1 MTKLPPLITAQHA
14 LFLDFDGTLT
24 PLIDDPYKSQLLPE
38 VADALPHLDNMLEGA
53 LAIIS
58 GRDLQNLAQRC
69 PHGIMR
75 IGTHGIEIC
84 PPNTPLTTAPIGPEG
99 LKQLLES
106 LVVPYSGAWVEDKGP
121 VCGIHYRDI
130 PSAGPDLETALIT
143 ALAEHFPDYRAQH
156 GKFVIEAKPLAANK
170 GYALKHVMR
179 DAPFEGRLPIMVGDD
194 TTDEDAFLVAQALG
208 GFAVKVGEGPTR
220 AEYHLQT
227 PQDVAQWLSS
237 CL

>member
-1 MTKLPPLITAQHA
+1 MQTPPLITAQHA

-24 PLIDDPYKSQLLPE
+24 PLIDNPYHSELLPE
-38 VADALPHLDNMLEGA
+38 VAAALPHIDNLLDGA

-58 GRDLQNLAQRC
+58 GRDVRNLSERC
-69 PHGIMR
+69 PHSIMR
-75 IGTHGIEIC
+75 IGNHGMEIC
-84 PPNTPLTTAPIGPEG
+84 LPNTAPKLAEPGPEG
-99 LKQLLES
+99 LRTLLEGLIS
-106 LVVPYSGAWVEDKGP
+106 PYTGAWIEDKGP

-130 PSAGPDLETALIT
+130 PSAGPDLEVALIN

-156 GKFVIEAKPLAANK
+156 GKFILEAKPLAANK

-179 DAPFEGRLPIMVGDD
+179 DLPFEGRLPIMVGDD

-208 GFAVKVGEGPTR
+208 GFAIKVGEGETR
-220 AEYHLQT
+220 AQYRLQT
-227 PQDVAQWLSS
+227 PQDVAQWLNN